1 MEKYQVVINT
11 NLMTDLEETQV
22 SNRCTIKELEDA
34 AENWDRD
41 NKN

>member
-22 SNRCTIKELEDA
+22 SNKCTINELDA
-34 AENWDRD
+34 AVNWDSD